1 MIDHDRLFKELLS
14 TFFVEFLE
22 LFFPDLSTGLV
33 HDSLPRLQ
41 HSSLSSHPG

>member
-22 LFFPDLSTGLV
+22 LFFPDLRGCPETGLGKKV
-33 HDSLPRLQ
+33 DLLDS
-41 HSSLSSHPG
+41 